1 MPLLFCPHTLSLPF
15 LRLLFLLQCLL
26 SYLASRRGRSGR
38 RAPPLSTGT
47 VCRKLA
53 ALLLEEDWADQD
65 HRVKAALHEAP
76 SNSTVQLLES
86 VSTRATGTQTTE
98 TCLSLCA
105 YCLEHRE
112 TLTAAAQVVAGA
124 LETCQ
129 QSKGESPVAEAGRTC
144 VDADKGAAEWLRVF
158 EDNVSHI
165 VAAHKCMLDRC
176 ASLASRLQSAEQQ
189 LQQGEDALSAAQQ
202 ELDRAVENSEAA
214 SQERLTELEE
224 RYSQEMKAREREVA
238 CLEQTKVD
246 LEGWAVEL
254 QQRMLNAETTAAE
267 QSGCLDSLISV
278 CIGVLWC
285 SYVYTCVSAHWL
297 QVRR

>member
-1 MPLLFCPHTLSLPF
+1 MPLLFCRRTPSLPF

-26 SYLASRRGRSGR
+26 SYLASRRGRSGC

-53 ALLLEEDWADQD
+53 ALLLEEGLADQD
-65 HRVKAALHEAP
+65 HRLKAALLEAP
-76 SNSTVQLLES
+76 SNSTAQLLEG
-86 VSTRATGTQTTE
+86 VSTRTTSTQTTE

-105 YCLEHRE
+105 YCMKHCE

-129 QSKGESPVAEAGRTC
+129 QSKGESPITKAGRVC
-144 VDADKGAAEWLRVF
+144 VDADKGSAEWLRVF
-158 EDNVSHI
+158 EGNVSRI
-165 VAAHKCMLDRC
+165 VAAHKCMVDRC

-189 LQQGEDALSAAQQ
+189 LQQGEDALSVAQR
-202 ELDRAVENSEAA
+202 ELAHAVENSEAA

-224 RYSQEMKAREREVA
+224 RYSQKMQAREREVA

-246 LEGWAVEL
+246 LEGWAVKL
-254 QQRMLNAETTAAE
+254 QQKMLEAETTIAE

-278 CIGVLWC
+278 CNVLWC
-285 SYVYTCVSAHWL
+285 SPLCAWA
-297 QVRR
+297 